1 VRTPA
6 EELESLAGQL
16 RRLAERMRDAE
27 AGEAVFTKADVDR
40 IVSDRLAREK
50 RKTRQAKK
58 ERDELEREVEGLR
71 RLTPGVDRGL

>member
-1 VRTPA
+1 MRTPA

-16 RRLAERMRDAE
+16 RQLAERMRDAE
-27 AGEAVFTKADVDR
+27 AGEAVFTKADADR

-58 ERDELEREVEGLR
+58 ERDELEREVERLR
-71 RLTPGVDRGL
+71 RPTPGVGRGL